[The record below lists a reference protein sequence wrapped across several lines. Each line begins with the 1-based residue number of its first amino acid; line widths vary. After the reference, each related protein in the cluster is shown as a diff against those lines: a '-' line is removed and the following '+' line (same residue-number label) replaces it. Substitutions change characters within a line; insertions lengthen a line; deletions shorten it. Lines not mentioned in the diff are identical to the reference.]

1 MFHADRRSAD
11 RRCNARP
18 EDRAGNMR
26 TRGAHRGQE
35 VHAERFPF
43 PTNPTSRLTART
55 ESLLRGVPLC
65 RLALGFGSQP
75 DIPRTVNDRASWAG
89 VWKLMV

>member
-55 ESLLRGVPLC
+55 EFCCAESLYADLRWGLAVSLIYRERSTTALRGP
-65 RLALGFGSQP
+65 AFGS
-75 DIPRTVNDRASWAG
+75 
-89 VWKLMV
+89 